1 VTSRRGEAGA
11 GEGIEPAPQ
20 IPHPLGVDPR
30 RHSRRSTLPL
40 QAVHAVV
47 GLQAGGFEFDSTSEL
62 VHRCRGSNIAEL
74 IDPLEQFLAL
84 ARFELLRGAGH
95 GVDVIG
101 GDRPVLQ
108 GLGQLR
114 SRRQCR

>member
-1 VTSRRGEAGA
+1 M
-11 GEGIEPAPQ
+11 PF
-20 IPHPLGVDPR
+20 
-30 RHSRRSTLPL
+30 

-47 GLQAGGFEFDSTSEL
+47 GLQAGGFEFHTTPEL

-74 IDPLEQFLAL
+74 IDPLEQLLAL
-84 ARFELLRGAGH
+84 ARIELLGRAGD
-95 GVDVIG
+95 GIDVVG

-114 SRRQCR
+114 SLSQRRRAFGGLRRGSE